1 MSSISSDLHPSDFG
15 RSLTG
20 VRGVVTG
27 ATRLSSGAAFALLT
41 SILVTLLASSSAPTP
56 LYAVYQAR
64 WGFSPVAVT
73 VVFGVYAVAVL
84 VSLLVLGALSDH
96 IGRRP
101 VLTAALVAQA
111 GVMLLFATASGLDV
125 LLVARVLQGFATG
138 AAVAAIGAALVDLHP
153 GRGPVANAAGAMGGT
168 ASGALI
174 SALFVELL
182 PAPTQLVYLVLL
194 GLFLLQAAGVRRIA
208 ETSSRVP
215 GAMRSLRPTL
225 ALPGPVRGALAVAAP
240 SLIAV
245 WALAGFYA
253 SLGPSLAAIVDGSHS
268 TILGGATL
276 FVLAASGALTVLA
289 FHRTNPRTFALA
301 GTGLIIVGVTLLLA
315 AVPARSPILFFTG
328 TAIAGAGFGG
338 GFQGGLRTILPLAGP
353 AERAGVIAVV
363 YVISYLAL
371 GLPAIGAGVRV
382 VHSTVTHTAVLF
394 GFGVIALAASTA
406 VGILFT
412 GRPRRTRETSLT
424 TNCCLAT

>member
-1 MSSISSDLHPSDFG
+1 
-15 RSLTG
+15 
-20 VRGVVTG
+20 
-27 ATRLSSGAAFALLT
+27 
-41 SILVTLLASSSAPTP
+41 
-56 LYAVYQAR
+56 
-64 WGFSPVAVT
+64 
-73 VVFGVYAVAVL
+73 
-84 VSLLVLGALSDH
+84 
-96 IGRRP
+96 
-101 VLTAALVAQA
+101 
-111 GVMLLFATASGLDV
+111 
-125 LLVARVLQGFATG
+125 
-138 AAVAAIGAALVDLHP
+138 
-153 GRGPVANAAGAMGGT
+153 MGGT

-174 SALFVELL
+174 SALLVQLL

-215 GAMRSLRPTL
+215 GAMRSLRPTI

-353 AERAGVIAVV
+353 SERAGVIAVV

-371 GLPAIGAGVRV
+371 GLPAIGAGVLV
-382 VHSTVTHTAVLF
+382 VHTTVTQTAQLF

-406 VGILFT
+406 AGLLL
-412 GRPRRTRETSLT
+412 GARRTRPRERNAANIS
-424 TNCCLAT
+424 CLATR